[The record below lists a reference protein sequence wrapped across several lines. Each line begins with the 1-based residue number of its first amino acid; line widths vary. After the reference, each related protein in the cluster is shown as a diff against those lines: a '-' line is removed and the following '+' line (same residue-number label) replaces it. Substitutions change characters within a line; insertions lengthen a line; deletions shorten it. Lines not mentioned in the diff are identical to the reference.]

1 MVDIPFYVYSLSD
14 PIGGKPFYIGKGQG
28 KRIDAHEKEAK
39 KGVRGPKCD
48 KIREIWSYGLKV
60 KKAILKGFD
69 SENDALEYEFQL
81 INEIGLENLTNIFHG
96 GLLGVAAFL
105 ERRERRRKAKAKRMA
120 EIEFKLETDRIAWSA
135 KRQMQRIESY
145 YGNMKLGDSSR
156 KSNNQQPMNPAKLRK
171 WERKQLQKERGSWE
185 LGGIQYRH
193 V

>member
-60 KKAILKGFD
+60 KKTIIKEFD

-120 EIEFKLETDRIAWSA
+120 EIEFKLETDRIAWA
-135 KRQMQRIESY
+135 ARRQLNRIEKY
-145 YGNMKLGDSSR
+145 YGNMKLGEPFPKSPNPPPTNPSKIR
-156 KSNNQQPMNPAKLRK
+156 KRQQNNIA
-171 WERKQLQKERGSWE
+171 WES
-185 LGGIQYRH
+185 